1 MKTWDDYYVEALNE
15 LQSMSLKQIQV
26 ETAYKWAGRA
36 LAAAHLGKSHDAIE
50 YAHEALEHAALS
62 GRDVVLRE
70 VREALKRAGVE
81 P

>member
-1 MKTWDDYYVEALNE
+1 MKSLHDHYVEALGE
-15 LQSMSLKQIQV
+15 LQAMTLKQIQV

-36 LAAAHLGKSHDAIE
+36 LAAANLGRGHDAIE

-62 GRDVVLRE
+62 GKDNVLRE
-70 VREALKRAGVE
+70 IREALKRAGVE

>member
-1 MKTWDDYYVEALNE
+1 MKNLKDYYMDAIDE
-15 LQSMSLKQIQV
+15 LQALTLKQIQV

-36 LAAAHLGKSHDAIE
+36 LAAASLGKGHDAIE

-62 GRDVVLRE
+62 GKDSVLRE
-70 VREALKRAGVE
+70 VREAFKSAGVE

>member
-1 MKTWDDYYVEALNE
+1 MKSLHDHYVEALGE
-15 LQSMSLKQIQV
+15 LQDMTLKQIQV

-36 LAAAHLGKSHDAIE
+36 LAAANLGLGHDAIE

-62 GRDVVLRE
+62 GKDTVLRE
-70 VREALKRAGVE
+70 IREALKRAGVE